1 MNCKKCGTPIRSG
14 MNFCDQC
21 GVSVKKNNNV
31 LPIVIALVAAIVII
45 FLIGVFVMFFLFHN
59 SGNRQ
64 ADRSYGIEPMKPH
77 VSETE
82 TPSVKE
88 AKSVHPEFSEVSAT
102 SYRNSDTD
110 SVGNTYHYFPHYA
123 TDGDWSTC
131 WATDPGN
138 DPTPCI
144 TLKSNTPQHV
154 TGIRFSNGYFR
165 NRETYAKN
173 RRITKAVIF
182 HDEGSQTVFSSPDQY
197 GVLQEITLEHPVDT
211 SYITLQVLES
221 VDGGWHDISISEIE
235 VF

>member
-1 MNCKKCGTPIRSG
+1 MNCKKCGRPIRSG

-21 GVSVKKNNNV
+21 GSSVKQNNA
-31 LPIVIALVAAIVII
+31 LPIVIALTAAIGIVL
-45 FLIGVFVMFFLFHN
+45 LIGVFVLFFLFRN
-59 SGNRQ
+59 NGNDQ
-64 ADRSYGIEPMKPH
+64 VDRSYGMEPMKPH
-77 VSETE
+77 IQETE
-82 TPSVKE
+82 APSAE
-88 AKSVHPEFSEVSAT
+88 ESDSVPPDFSEVSAT
-102 SYRNSDTD
+102 SYRSSDTD
-110 SVGNTYHYFPHYA
+110 SGGNTYHYFPRYA

-131 WATDPGN
+131 WATNPNN
-138 DPTPCI
+138 DPTPSI

-165 NRETYAKN
+165 TKETYTKN

-182 HDEGSQTVFSSPDQY
+182 HDEGSQTIFCSPDQY